1 MLAYV
6 MCALACVVAY
16 LLCGFPTAYVVGRRM
31 GHLDVRTVGS
41 GNVGTTNVARSLGKS
56 AAALTLLGDVAKA
69 ALSVG
74 VGYVL
79 VGVVGCGSVAD
90 VVPGGRLDWC
100 MALVYLFCVVG
111 HVFTPYLHFKGGK
124 GIAVGFGGALALM
137 PLAGLS
143 LLVPFVLFAV
153 PTRYVSLGSIAAA
166 VFMPL
171 LAWLIARPSGAFVG
185 VLCVVAL
192 LVVWAHRAN
201 IAKLVRGQERKFSFK
216 KKSE

>member
-6 MCALACVVAY
+6 MCALSCAIAY
-16 LLCGFPTAYVVGRRM
+16 FLCGFPTAYVVGERM

-41 GNVGTTNVARSLGKS
+41 GNVGTTNIARSVGKS

-74 VGYVL
+74 IGYAL
-79 VGVVGCGSVAD
+79 VGCAGAGSVAC
-90 VVPGGRLDWC
+90 VAPGGELDWC

-143 LLVPFVLFAV
+143 LVVPFALFAV
-153 PTRYVSLGSIAAA
+153 TTRYVSLGSIVAAA
-166 VFMPL
+166 CLPL
-171 LAWLIARPSGAFVG
+171 LAWLIVRPSGAFVG
-185 VLCVVAL
+185 VLVVVAL
-192 LVVWAHRAN
+192 LVIWAHRGN
-201 IAKLVRGQERKFSFK
+201 IAKLAHGTERRFSFK